1 MWLNCFIEKTEH
13 FFFLFFITGIQKLSG
28 NIVNQ
33 TENDNG
39 STEKIPTVLH
49 GETQNTDPKE
59 GTYTLAKMILF
70 CPYTSNICEIIR
82 VFQNAFHFWK
92 FIFISIT
99 LCIDVDMCT
108 FGSST
113 ALYAIARTGM
123 VWTCALTRS
132 MMSQKKCSLK
142 NKRIVT
148 IIHWTIKC
156 IQIICYMEL
165 YL

>member
-1 MWLNCFIEKTEH
+1 MKKRNI
-13 FFFLFFITGIQKLSG
+13 FFLLFFITGIQKLSG

-39 STEKIPTVLH
+39 STEKISTVLH

-108 FGSST
+108 FGTST

-123 VWTCALTRS
+123 VWTCALTGS
-132 MMSQKKCSLK
+132 MISEQK
-142 NKRIVT
+142 IVL
-148 IIHWTIKC
+148 WKIKGLLLLF
-156 IQIICYMEL
+156 IKA
-165 YL
+165 

>member
-1 MWLNCFIEKTEH
+1 MIKLLYWKNGT
-13 FFFLFFITGIQKLSG
+13 FFFLLFFITGIQKLSG

-39 STEKIPTVLH
+39 STEKISTVLH

-132 MMSQKKCSLK
+132 MMSQQKKNVLWKLK
-142 NKRIVT
+142 GLLLLFI
-148 IIHWTIKC
+148 
-156 IQIICYMEL
+156 EP
-165 YL
+165 